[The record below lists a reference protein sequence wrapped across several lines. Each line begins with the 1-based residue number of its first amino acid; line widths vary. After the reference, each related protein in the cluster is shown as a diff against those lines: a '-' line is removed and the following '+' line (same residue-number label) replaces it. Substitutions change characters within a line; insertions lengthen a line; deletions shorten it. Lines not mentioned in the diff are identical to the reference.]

1 MVHVRTAR
9 LVEPGGVV
17 WELSDRPA
25 PGDVERVV
33 ENVAGW
39 YGGSGVRADVTA
51 RIGHGDFP
59 SRGWRESRVLT
70 LHGVSICRDSDA
82 RDSEERRLSGIL
94 WDGQYGEL
102 TCDDGDAVLSTGVR
116 LDGEPQ
122 IVKVGTTALRYQV
135 PLRTETPFLYGP
147 ERTVFL
153 HPVGLGRGLE
163 YPLFSKNGV
172 LTYGTAL
179 AERDSITNEGNA
191 TAYDS
196 YLVVGDFPGGWRLTV
211 GRKVI
216 EWPWPTVLTA
226 PVLVEMTGR
235 IWIGDSN
242 VTDRA
247 SVRQWAS
254 LAPGTT
260 VTPSLTPLQGGTGW
274 AEVRHRDT
282 YI

>member
-1 MVHVRTAR
+1 MVHVRNAR

-17 WELSDRPA
+17 WELSDRPV

-70 LHGVSICRDSDA
+70 LHGASICRDSDA
-82 RDSEERRLSGIL
+82 RDAEERRLSGIL

-135 PLRTETPFLYGP
+135 PLRADSPWLYGP
-147 ERTVFL
+147 EQKVFL
-153 HPVGLGRGLE
+153 HPIGSGVGLE
-163 YPLFSKNGV
+163 YPPYLGGV
-172 LTYGTAL
+172 LAYGSAV
-179 AERDSITNEGNA
+179 ESQDPISNPGNA
-191 TAYDS
+191 TAWPHF
-196 YLVVGDFPGGWRLTV
+196 LVTGDFPSGFRLSAGGRV
-211 GRKVI
+211 VS
-216 EWPWPTVLTA
+216 WPNPVFPQS
-226 PVLVEMTGR
+226 PVLVDMSGS
-235 IWIGDSN
+235 IWVGSEN
-242 VTDRA
+242 QTYRA
-247 SVRQWAS
+247 GATEWFSIPA
-254 LAPGTT
+254 
-260 VTPSLTPLQGGTGW
+260 GGTIHPVFEPIQFGSGW
-274 AEVRHRDT
+274 AEARIWPT
-282 YI
+282 FM